1 MEFKKLIICG
11 LFALSTAFLPL
22 QYLTADTSLSV
33 LCSRLKIGAKYNI
46 NYGFVDLSGSGRSV
60 RIYLAL
66 PYIVTGG
73 SIYYMNTVPAIN
85 RKGEIEL
92 SQDYEDKITELFN
105 LTNKT
110 VPAQT
115 PAFSSRPAQSSSAQ
129 TGEKGDQA
137 VKTNYN
143 VYSGGNG
150 FSPID
155 MVLIDPGH
163 GGKDPGGIGSEG
175 IKEKE
180 VVLSVARMAG
190 QYLKSNLNIPVEFT
204 RKGDFYVSLKDRT
217 QSATAFLKKGKN
229 PIFVS
234 IHGNIS
240 FNNSVKGLEVYSL
253 SDRATDNEALA
264 VETVENAGYS
274 KTDIDRTE
282 NLDFII
288 SDLLKDTIRRQSED
302 LSGEIGRYIS
312 KSGLTEFR
320 GNKKA
325 NFYVLKYSYMPSVL
339 VEIGYLS
346 NPPEAKN
353 LSNRDYQKKIAKE
366 IAMGINSYIV
376 KYNKMRSR

>member
-11 LFALSTAFLPL
+11 LFALYTAFLPL
-22 QYLTADTSLSV
+22 QHLTADTPLSA

-46 NYGFVDLSGSGRSV
+46 NYGFVDLSGSDRSV

-66 PYIVTGG
+66 PYIVAGG
-73 SIYYMNTVPAIN
+73 SIYYMNTVPSID

-105 LTNKT
+105 STNKS
-110 VPAQT
+110 VHSP
-115 PAFSSRPAQSSSAQ
+115 SSSYASHPVQSSSAQ
-129 TGEKGDQA
+129 TSEKGDQA

-180 VVLSVARMAG
+180 VVLSVARMTG
-190 QYLKSNLNIPVEFT
+190 LLLKSNLNIPVEFT
-204 RKGDFYVSLKDRT
+204 RKGDIYVSLKDRT
-217 QSATAFLKKGKN
+217 QSATAFLKRGKN

-240 FNNSVKGLEVYSL
+240 FNNNVRGLEVYSL

-282 NLDFII
+282 NLNFII

-302 LSGEIGRYIS
+302 LSGEIGRFIS

-346 NPPEAKN
+346 NPAEARN
-353 LSNRDYQKKIAKE
+353 LNNRDYQKKIAKE

-376 KYNKMRSR
+376 KYNKMRGQ